1 MELNTVIFDMDGL
14 LIDSEPLWGKAA
26 EAYFDEHN
34 IRLTKQQYALTT
46 GMRTKEFLQYWFT
59 HFGLPGEALAEAE
72 QRIVQHVVE
81 LVKKQGEPMPGAT
94 YIVDF
99 FRSRGFRTGL
109 ATSSGPALIDVVINK
124 LGIRHQLEAIASA
137 EGLPYGKPHPQVYLD
152 CAGKLDSNPRQCICF
167 EDSFNGMIAAKSAG
181 MKCIIVPEPASFSRA
196 AWAAAD
202 KKLSSLLDF
211 DEAVLEELV
220 PAGKQDISG

>member
-81 LVKKQGEPMPGAT
+81 LVKKQGEPMPGAA
-94 YIVDF
+94 YIVSNMSSISCDSAASNTVTGVARV
-99 FRSRGFRTGL
+99 RSRGSGNSRIERDVMFASTGAGERPIPGHCTRFRL
-109 ATSSGPALIDVVINK
+109 ANARELW
-124 LGIRHQLEAIASA
+124 AIVRSM
-137 EGLPYGKPHPQVYLD
+137 YWGKSQGEQVDGQHP
-152 CAGKLDSNPRQCICF
+152 
-167 EDSFNGMIAAKSAG
+167 
-181 MKCIIVPEPASFSRA
+181 
-196 AWAAAD
+196 
-202 KKLSSLLDF
+202 
-211 DEAVLEELV
+211 
-220 PAGKQDISG
+220 